1 MVEKG
6 PRWSE
11 MFWDGQRLSEIF
23 LIWSV
28 DIMRGSRMVQ
38 DFQDAL
44 KWEEMNIASTRP
56 ERRRREG
63 RRQKAYTSDHPP
75 LLYDQ
80 IIFFVLCSFEFSNL
94 SNVQILL
101 FGHVDQVFHK
111 FCVCVCVW
119 RVSGGCLGG
128 CLGVVWRV
136 SGGCLEDVW
145 KVAEGCLEGS
155 RVVVRG

>member
-94 SNVQILL
+94 SNVQIFL
-101 FGHVDQVFHK
+101 FGLVDQVLHK
-111 FCVCVCVW
+111 FCGILGSKWVV
-119 RVSGGCLGG
+119 GGSSW
-128 CLGVVWRV
+128 VV
-136 SGGCLEDVW
+136 G
-145 KVAEGCLEGS
+145 A
-155 RVVVRG
+155 